1 MEFRIM
7 NMKMIQDLRKTME
20 KMQEIFT
27 KDLTRTKEQSE
38 KTNTIEGINSRI
50 TVAEEQVN
58 DLEDRWWKSLRQNKI

>member
-1 MEFRIM
+1 
-7 NMKMIQDLRKTME
+7 ME

>member
-50 TVAEEQVN
+50 TVAEERVN

>member
-1 MEFRIM
+1 M